1 MVRQQAQPY
10 IDQYGPKYKL
20 DAIEFES
27 LTLGTLPPTFV
38 GIKIFHLFFCP
49 YVSFVSRLSF
59 AHSGSGKVAETTL
72 FHSVYSPFDS
82 SGMKV
87 YDTKEKEMILEPS
100 FKFAGNPNIIVAVK
114 AFGMKATV
122 QVS

>member
-1 MVRQQAQPY
+1 M
-10 IDQYGPKYKL
+10 
-20 DAIEFES
+20 
-27 LTLGTLPPTFV
+27 
-38 GIKIFHLFFCP
+38 
-49 YVSFVSRLSF
+49 F
-59 AHSGSGKVAETTL
+59 A
-72 FHSVYSPFDS
+72 FDLA

-122 QVS
+122 QVWKLMGAKLGGPTVQSEPLYLKDWQ